1 MQYGLLLNIV
11 DPQTG
16 VRRETDICAHTDSE
30 ILALNPVRDAFVAV
44 VTSQGDPAECRLVLL
59 DVRDATDQCIAAGRV
74 ITPVWSP
81 DGTRLAYG
89 IDNRI
94 MLVQLADLTVS
105 QEITSPTGTIKAVLE
120 WVDDAHLL
128 YGQYYRNPDSS
139 GPKYLS
145 TAEIHLVSLA
155 DNTDHILATN
165 TANPHCFPVCDYQA
179 LVAYQ
184 P

>member
-1 MQYGLLLNIV
+1 
-11 DPQTG
+11 
-16 VRRETDICAHTDSE
+16 
-30 ILALNPVRDAFVAV
+30 
-44 VTSQGDPAECRLVLL
+44 
-59 DVRDATDQCIAAGRV
+59 
-74 ITPVWSP
+74 
-81 DGTRLAYG
+81 
-89 IDNRI
+89 